1 MPQDEHTSVKLSAI
15 LESLFADSTEKT
27 VGTIV
32 DRLEHHGMAVV
43 LVLFAIPSALPIPA
57 AGYSTL
63 LCIPLMLIGLRILS
77 GGTSVWLPK
86 SIRERSIQVDAK
98 GKMYARVMK
107 IVCTL
112 EKFSRPRIVWLV
124 RSSSIRIAIG
134 LLICLLALSMALPIP
149 GTNTL
154 PAGGIFL
161 LGFGLLEDD
170 GLIMGAGFLYSFVA
184 LCLTAAI
191 IFALFYFGME
201 GVESLKEYLYSFVGG
216 R

>member
-1 MPQDEHTSVKLSAI
+1 V
-15 LESLFADSTEKT
+15 
-27 VGTIV
+27 
-32 DRLEHHGMAVV
+32 
-43 LVLFAIPSALPIPA
+43 
-57 AGYSTL
+57 
-63 LCIPLMLIGLRILS
+63 
-77 GGTSVWLPK
+77 
-86 SIRERSIQVDAK
+86 
-98 GKMYARVMK
+98 
-107 IVCTL
+107 
-112 EKFSRPRIVWLV
+112 
-124 RSSSIRIAIG
+124 
-134 LLICLLALSMALPIP
+134 
-149 GTNTL
+149 